1 MLFLPGPVLM
11 MTLFLVIM
19 IVPVIIPARP
29 IG

>member
-1 MLFLPGPVLM
+1 MLFNSGSVLM
-11 MTLFLVIM
+11 VMMLMVIM